1 MLTIIF
7 ECDNIESYGRQVKQ
21 VKNSYYFELKEI
33 FENNEDLKKDH
44 EKLFE
49 TISLI
54 CTAIEVQEE
63 SVKINKQL
71 NELNSEKED

>member
-1 MLTIIF
+1 M
-7 ECDNIESYGRQVKQ
+7 
-21 VKNSYYFELKEI
+21 KNSYYFELKEI
-33 FENNEDLKKDH
+33 FENNEDLKNDH

-63 SVKINKQL
+63 SVKINKKL
-71 NELNSEKED
+71 NELNSEEKKD

>member
-1 MLTIIF
+1 M
-7 ECDNIESYGRQVKQ
+7 
-21 VKNSYYFELKEI
+21 KNSYYFELKEI

-54 CTAIEVQEE
+54 CTVIEVQEE

-71 NELNSEKED
+71 NELNSEEKKD

>member
-1 MLTIIF
+1 M
-7 ECDNIESYGRQVKQ
+7 KQ

-63 SVKINKQL
+63 SVKINNQL

>member
-1 MLTIIF
+1 M
-7 ECDNIESYGRQVKQ
+7 KQ

-63 SVKINKQL
+63 SVKINKKL
-71 NELNSEKED
+71 NELNSEEKED

>member
-1 MLTIIF
+1 M
-7 ECDNIESYGRQVKQ
+7 KQ